1 MADHLWAWPDGG
13 RRETPIPKEAIV
25 AQTPRGKTAVRDL
38 LKSEVAGI
46 RWLRT
51 LTPAVLGVQEA
62 EGLPEI
68 QVIEVTAKGDDTS
81 SAALDAIDSAIATPV
96 VFEVRSA
103 ADARRVRFAASLQYS
118 GAALRTA
125 VFTTGWVAGDRRT
138 PLPAAVDLRGFY
150 AALLAPILPVSSRPE
165 EGLAALASRVTEAVL
180 LGREIERTETR
191 MRNEKQFKKKVEL
204 RRSLKTIEA
213 QLEEVRA

>member
-25 AQTPRGKTAVRDL
+25 AQTARGRTAVRDL

-51 LTPAVLGVQEA
+51 LTPGVLGVQEA

-68 QVIEVTAKGDDTS
+68 QVIEVTAKRDDVST
-81 SAALDAIDSAIATPV
+81 AVLNAIDAAIATPV

-103 ADARRVRFAASLQYS
+103 ADERRFRFAASLQHG
-118 GAALRTA
+118 GATSRTA
-125 VFTTGWVAGDRRT
+125 VFTTGWLPADCRG
-138 PLPAAVDLRGFY
+138 PLPPAVDLRGFY
-150 AALLAPILPVSSRPE
+150 TALLAPILPVSSRPGE
-165 EGLAALASRVTEAVL
+165 NLAALASRASEVL
-180 LGREIERTETR
+180 RLEREIERTESR

-204 RRSLKTIEA
+204 RRSLMTMTA
-213 QLEEVRA
+213 RLEEVRA